1 MTEVVALL
9 IVSFIGFSARSG
21 VGGSFRNG
29 EWVLLLF
36 MVCLTEL

>member
-29 EWVLLLF
+29 QWVLLLF
-36 MVCLTEL
+36 MVCWTEL